1 MPEGTEELETDDVED
16 VDDSEQSGTP
26 PDDDADADGD
36 GTPPPEGEERPEP
49 GTKAWADLE
58 KKYPGLDEEELRKK
72 VALQYWDQTRTL
84 SKVSKEHRELQ
95 LKVARLEGR
104 LEAGTTPEKEE
115 PAPPPPEVV
124 ELDRYIH
131 GLTERDQQVSDAQME
146 ALKTLNLAREKV
158 GEIKGLIQAAKQAS
172 DEDKVSRLEGRLE
185 TAEARVES
193 VRDKLDATV
202 RERKDIAYNVGK
214 AKQER
219 VWYEKLAKEGKAK
232 QEAEEADLQE
242 QYDEAPRIVSAQINE
257 VIVDS
262 GMPAD
267 PALRQDLRE
276 TLQSKITVDLWK
288 AGRRGLPFAKVDV
301 HGILK
306 QHTEK
311 YMKAHGI
318 AKREDFKSRSED
330 RTRTVTP
337 PSKSPAASPAAQ
349 PGKKTTV
356 VSGVGALPQGM
367 LRARRL
373 LQKSGW

>member
-1 MPEGTEELETDDVED
+1 MPDEAVEELE
-16 VDDSEQSGTP
+16 VDDDIADDETPETPSGEGE
-26 PDDDADADGD
+26 DESADGA
-36 GTPPPEGEERPEP
+36 GTPPPEGEEQPEP

-115 PAPPPPEVV
+115 PEPPPPEVA

-131 GLTERDQQVSDAQME
+131 GLTERDQQVSDAQVE
-146 ALKTLNLAREKV
+146 ALKALNLAREKV
-158 GEIKGLIQAAKQAS
+158 GELKGLILAAKQAS

-193 VRDKLDATV
+193 VHDKLNATV

-219 VWYEKLAKEGKAK
+219 VWYERLAKEGKAK

-242 QYDEAPRIVSAQINE
+242 QYDEAPRIVNAQITE
-257 VIVDS
+257 
-262 GMPAD
+262 A
-267 PALRQDLRE
+267 RRC
-276 TLQSKITVDLWK
+276 K
-288 AGRRGLPFAKVDV
+288 ARSPSICGRRAAV
-301 HGILK
+301 
-306 QHTEK
+306 
-311 YMKAHGI
+311 A
-318 AKREDFKSRSED
+318 SRS
-330 RTRTVTP
+330 
-337 PSKSPAASPAAQ
+337 
-349 PGKKTTV
+349 PGSTCTG
-356 VSGVGALPQGM
+356 S
-367 LRARRL
+367 
-373 LQKSGW
+373 

>member
-1 MPEGTEELETDDVED
+1 MPEGTEALEVGDEIVDGELPETPSGEGDD
-16 VDDSEQSGTP
+16 GN
-26 PDDDADADGD
+26 ADGD

-58 KKYPGLDEEELRKK
+58 KKYPGLSEEELRQK

-84 SKVSKEHRELQ
+84 SKVSKERRELE
-95 LKVARLEGR
+95 LRVARLEGR

-115 PAPPPPEVV
+115 PEPPPPEVE

-131 GLTERDQQVSDAQME
+131 GLTERDQQVSDAQVQT
-146 ALKTLNLAREKV
+146 LKTLNDAKEKV
-158 GEIKGLIQAAKQAS
+158 GEVKGLIQAAKQAN

-185 TAEARVES
+185 TAEARVEGL
-193 VRDKLDATV
+193 RDKLDATV

-219 VWYEKLAKEGKAK
+219 TWYEKLAKEGKAK

-242 QYDEAPRIVSAQINE
+242 QYEEAPRIVNAQITE
-257 VIVDS
+257 VMNDS

-267 PALRQDLRE
+267 PAMRQDLRE
-276 TLQSKITVDLWK
+276 TLQDKITVDLWK
-288 AGRRGLPFAKVDV
+288 AGRRGLSFAKIDV
-301 HGILK
+301 HGLLK

-318 AKREDFKSRSED
+318 AKRADFQRRSEE

-337 PSKSPAASPAAQ
+337 ASRPAATPAQ
-349 PGKKTTV
+349 PTKKITV
-356 VSGVGALPQGM
+356 VSGVGALPPGM
-367 LRARRL
+367 LRGRRL
-373 LQKSGW
+373 LSGKGW